1 MWHAHKRTQRVS
13 KKRSTYTCSCS
24 PHVHRHS
31 QRSEFHSGSR
41 TSFTLYPHGPTGAKQ
56 KKNLVVL
63 HFRPVPCR
71 AKMASSVPMP
81 ALCSLLPTVRVSAAC
96 QRMRS
101 TYIICARTCVCSQC
115 VCGVV
120 PGPLEDRMPRRPLQS
135 LVLRF
140 QSRMPGQAARVTT
153 ADLNLEQLQFS
164 ESKGSHAPP
173 GPRPRLSLLAKAAL
187 EGDIELSRCSSPTLN
202 CNPRPRRALS
212 QQPARALPPHVHAPR
227 AVDVPCVP
235 LRSNSSAMA
244 MTTDALLQR
253 RLSFATVSAFAC
265 TSVPVDVVVI
275 DCMPRMI
282 LNCVLQCA
290 CGGTTPVKR
299 RPLRPL
305 RVRFQSRMPQQ
316 TTLVNEASLQ
326 LSECEPRPQV
336 SGLLA
341 KAALEG
347 AIKFSRRRS
356 SPSHSTSMRRKS
368 CLNTSMSSM
377 ASMETVATSRATV
390 ATGREFTW

>member
-1 MWHAHKRTQRVS
+1 
-13 KKRSTYTCSCS
+13 
-24 PHVHRHS
+24 
-31 QRSEFHSGSR
+31 
-41 TSFTLYPHGPTGAKQ
+41 
-56 KKNLVVL
+56 
-63 HFRPVPCR
+63 
-71 AKMASSVPMP
+71 
-81 ALCSLLPTVRVSAAC
+81 
-96 QRMRS
+96 
-101 TYIICARTCVCSQC
+101 
-115 VCGVV
+115 
-120 PGPLEDRMPRRPLQS
+120 MPRRPPQS

-212 QQPARALPPHVHAPR
+212 QQLQPARALPPHVHAPR

-282 LNCVLQCA
+282 LHCVLQCA

-326 LSECEPRPQV
+326 LSECEPGPQV

>member
-1 MWHAHKRTQRVS
+1 M
-13 KKRSTYTCSCS
+13 
-24 PHVHRHS
+24 
-31 QRSEFHSGSR
+31 
-41 TSFTLYPHGPTGAKQ
+41 
-56 KKNLVVL
+56 
-63 HFRPVPCR
+63 
-71 AKMASSVPMP
+71 
-81 ALCSLLPTVRVSAAC
+81 
-96 QRMRS
+96 
-101 TYIICARTCVCSQC
+101 CSQC

-120 PGPLEDRMPRRPLQS
+120 PLEDRIRMPRRPPQS

-212 QQPARALPPHVHAPR
+212 QQLQPARALPPHVHAPR

-275 DCMPRMI
+275 DCMPYDPQLCFAVR
-282 LNCVLQCA
+282 LRWYHSGQA
-290 CGGTTPVKR
+290 PAAPTT
-299 RPLRPL
+299 
-305 RVRFQSRMPQQ
+305 S
-316 TTLVNEASLQ
+316 
-326 LSECEPRPQV
+326 
-336 SGLLA
+336 
-341 KAALEG
+341 G
-347 AIKFSRRRS
+347 AIPEPNAAANHPRQRS
-356 SPSHSTSMRRKS
+356 K
-368 CLNTSMSSM
+368 L
-377 ASMETVATSRATV
+377 AAQ
-390 ATGREFTW
+390 